1 MYHVDYSGKVY
12 NSMNALL
19 GDIQAWMN
27 LTQSFFNRNNPILG
41 VMAQVKGVV
50 DYVMNFSS
58 HRKLLKYRSMVYVKQ
73 LNRMENNLLSGILVP
88 EGDKLDRYY

>member
-1 MYHVDYSGKVY
+1 
-12 NSMNALL
+12 MNAILN
-19 GDIQAWMN
+19 DIQGWIQ
-27 LTQSFFNRNNPILG
+27 LSSSFFTRNNPIE
-41 VMAQVKGVV
+41 VMMSQVKSAI

-73 LNRMENNLLSGILVP
+73 LNKMESNLLSGVLVP

>member
-1 MYHVDYSGKVY
+1 
-12 NSMNALL
+12 MNAILN
-19 GDIQAWMN
+19 DIQGWIQ
-27 LTQSFFNRNNPILG
+27 LSSSFFTRNNP
-41 VMAQVKGVV
+41 VEAVVSQVKGVI

-73 LNRMENNLLSGILVP
+73 LNKMESNLLSGVLVP

>member
-1 MYHVDYSGKVY
+1 
-12 NSMNALL
+12 
-19 GDIQAWMN
+19 
-27 LTQSFFNRNNPILG
+27 
-41 VMAQVKGVV
+41 MAQVKGVV